1 MAWLKIYQSIRQHRK
16 ILDAADAL
24 EIAPPYMIGLL
35 TSFWLWALDN
45 APDGNISEISA
56 RNIARAAQWDGDA
69 DELLQAFIS
78 AGLAGSGRRGSCY
91 SHDPRLG
98 GICGTLIQQR
108 EAEKERSRRRRAA
121 AKKTEGRPPD
131 DQQTTAGRVDK
142 TRVDKTR
149 DIKDPLSA
157 PPEHEAA
164 APAKSDPTPYVK
176 IMQLYNEISS
186 ASRRS
191 RRLTEPDA
199 GGGRKI

>member
-45 APDGNISEISA
+45 APDGNVSEISA

-78 AGLAGSGRRGSCY
+78 AGSGRRGSCY

-98 GICGTLIQQR
+98 GICR
-108 EAEKERSRRRRAA
+108 
-121 AKKTEGRPPD
+121 
-131 DQQTTAGRVDK
+131 
-142 TRVDKTR
+142 
-149 DIKDPLSA
+149 
-157 PPEHEAA
+157 H
-164 APAKSDPTPYVK
+164 SDP
-176 IMQLYNEISS
+176 
-186 ASRRS
+186 A
-191 RRLTEPDA
+191 A
-199 GGGRKI
+199 

>member
-78 AGLAGSGRRGSCY
+78 AGLLDQGDEDPATLTI
-91 SHDPRLG
+91 HDWEEYA
-98 GICGTLIQQR
+98 GTLIQQR
-108 EAEKERSRRRRAA
+108 EGKYDDKGGPDNGNEPPSGSRYKLTGFTAAE
-121 AKKTEGRPPD
+121 
-131 DQQTTAGRVDK
+131 
-142 TRVDKTR
+142 
-149 DIKDPLSA
+149 
-157 PPEHEAA
+157 
-164 APAKSDPTPYVK
+164 
-176 IMQLYNEISS
+176 
-186 ASRRS
+186 
-191 RRLTEPDA
+191 
-199 GGGRKI
+199 